1 MAVPSTMLPLGT
13 RAPAFTLPDPAG
25 ELFSLPDPG
34 AHPAVLVVFLCN
46 HCPYVQHIADSLAD
60 VTADLIARGVPVFGI
75 SSNDVE
81 AYPDDSPSR
90 MAEEAERRGYPFPYL
105 YDQSQ
110 DVARAYDA
118 ACTPDFFLFDGQL
131 RLVYRGQYDGSRS
144 AAASSGGSDRPA
156 SLVLD
161 QELLATQERHRFGGV
176 PEHPDLPVQVRTGR
190 PARRADQA
198 DDVAHLDLLPLV

>member
-131 RLVYRGQYDGSRS
+131 RLVYRGQYDGSRP
-144 AAASSGGSDRPA
+144 GGHDPVTGA
-156 SLVLD
+156 D
-161 QELLATQERHRFGGV
+161 LLAAVDAVLAGE
-176 PEHPDLPVQVRTGR
+176 PVAGDQR
-190 PARRADQA
+190 PSMGCSIKWRE
-198 DDVAHLDLLPLV
+198 